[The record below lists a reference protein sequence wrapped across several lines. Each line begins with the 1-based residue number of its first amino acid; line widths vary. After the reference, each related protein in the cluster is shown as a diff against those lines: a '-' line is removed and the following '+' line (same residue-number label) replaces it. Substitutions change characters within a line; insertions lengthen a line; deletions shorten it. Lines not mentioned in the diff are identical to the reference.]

1 MESRT
6 VDWWAVHLYVEP
18 TLAEVGSWPLVGSL
32 PWQHLPTDDP
42 AKLAAIF
49 DAARHWAL
57 RVDTCQAALA
67 EASRDIAAAAD
78 WPRIGRQAMQ
88 RRGVYIPRA
97 VA

>member
-1 MESRT
+1 MEC
-6 VDWWAVHLYVEP
+6 WP
-18 TLAEVGSWPLVGSL
+18 MVGTL

-57 RVDTCQAALA
+57 RVDTAQAQMAD
-67 EASRDIAAAAD
+67 ASREVSESTD
-78 WPRIGRQAMQ
+78 WLQMSRTRS
-88 RRGVYIPRA
+88 GVYIPRE